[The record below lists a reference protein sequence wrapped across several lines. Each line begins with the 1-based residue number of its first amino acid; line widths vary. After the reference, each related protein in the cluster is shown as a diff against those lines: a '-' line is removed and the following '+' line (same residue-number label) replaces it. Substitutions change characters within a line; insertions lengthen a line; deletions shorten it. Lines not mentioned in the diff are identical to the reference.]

1 MDEQNEGVRPE
12 DEDVEGHLLK
22 EGVAAAAVA
31 GAIFA
36 GSAQARLI
44 DPNPGSGG
52 DAAQSAQTAPTAG
65 QHKQKKTDHHQRQ
78 RNRADVEKDG

>member
-22 EGVAAAAVA
+22 EGVAAAAAV

-36 GSAQARLI
+36 GSAQARI
-44 DPNPGSGG
+44 IEPNPGPGG
-52 DAAQSAQTAPTAG
+52 QAAQSAKTDTKAG
-65 QHKQKKTDHHQRQ
+65 HKQKKADHHQRQ
-78 RNRADVEKDG
+78 RNRADVETDG

>member
-1 MDEQNEGVRPE
+1 MDEQNEGVQPE

-36 GSAQARLI
+36 GSAQARVV
-44 DPNPGSGG
+44 DPNVGSPDGP
-52 DAAQSAQTAPTAG
+52 ALSAQTSSTAP

-78 RNRADVEKDG
+78 RNRADELDG